1 MIFPDKGKKLP
12 SPVLLYRI
20 KIYFCKL
27 KKYRTM
33 SKQKKK
39 EEKTQQQFEN
49 IEESLSKTEEFI
61 VENQKLLTIIVIVL
75 VALVLGFFGFK
86 RYYLQP
92 KEKEAQQQIYVA
104 QHYFQADS
112 LDKALYGDGNNL
124 GFVDISKM
132 YSITKAGN
140 LADYYAGICFLKKGN
155 FDNAIKYL
163 KKFDSDDEIVGPM
176 AKGALGDAYLEK
188 GDKEKA
194 VDYYNQAADL
204 QDNEFTSPLF
214 LLKAGEVDEMLG
226 HYDKAIK
233 AYKRIQQDYYK
244 SLEARNIE
252 KYIARA
258 QELKK
263 NR

>member
-1 MIFPDKGKKLP
+1 
-12 SPVLLYRI
+12 
-20 KIYFCKL
+20 
-27 KKYRTM
+27 M
-33 SKQKKK
+33 SKKKHQ
-39 EEKTQQQFEN
+39 EEKTQHQFEN
-49 IEESLSKTEEFI
+49 IEQSLSKTEEFI
-61 VENQKLLTIIVIVL
+61 IENQKVLTIIVAVIVL
-75 VALVLGFFGFK
+75 IVLGFFGVK
-86 RYYLQP
+86 KYYLQP
-92 KEKEAQQQIYVA
+92 KEKEAQEQIYMA

-124 GFVDISKM
+124 GFVDIAKM

-163 KKFDSDDEIVGPM
+163 KKFDSDDEMVGPM

-194 VDYYNQAADL
+194 VKYYMEAANL
-204 QDNEFTSPLF
+204 RDNEFTSPLF

-226 HYDKAIK
+226 NYDKAIE

-244 SLEARNIE
+244 SLEARDIE

-263 NR
+263 QK

>member
-1 MIFPDKGKKLP
+1 
-12 SPVLLYRI
+12 
-20 KIYFCKL
+20 
-27 KKYRTM
+27 M
-33 SKQKKK
+33 SKKKQK
-39 EEKTQQQFEN
+39 EEKTQQQFES
-49 IEESLSKTEEFI
+49 IEQSLSKSEQFI
-61 VENQKLLTIIVIVL
+61 IENQKLLTIIVAVL
-75 VALVLGFFGFK
+75 VVVVLGFFGFK

-92 KEKEAQQQIYVA
+92 KEKEAQEQIYTA

-124 GFVDISKM
+124 GFVDIAKM

-140 LADYYAGICFLKKGN
+140 LANYYAGICFLKKGN
-155 FDNAIKYL
+155 FDNAIQYL
-163 KKFDSDDEIVGPM
+163 KKFDSDDEMVGPM

-188 GDKEKA
+188 GDKAKA
-194 VDYYNQAADL
+194 VDYYNEAADL

-214 LLKAGEVDEMLG
+214 LLKAGEVNEMMG
-226 HYDKAIK
+226 NYDKAIE

-244 SLEARNIE
+244 SLEAKNIE

-258 QELKK
+258 EALKK

>member
-1 MIFPDKGKKLP
+1 
-12 SPVLLYRI
+12 
-20 KIYFCKL
+20 
-27 KKYRTM
+27 M
-33 SKQKKK
+33 SKKKQK

-49 IEESLSKTEEFI
+49 IEQSLSKTETFI
-61 VENQKLLTIIVIVL
+61 IENQKLLTIIVLAL
-75 VALVLGFFGFK
+75 VVLVLGFFGFK

-92 KEKEAQQQIYVA
+92 KEKAAQEQIYTA

-124 GFVDISKM
+124 GFVDIAKM

-140 LADYYAGICFLKKGN
+140 LANYYAGICFLKKGN

-188 GDKEKA
+188 GDKNKA
-194 VDYYNQAADL
+194 VTYYMEAANL
-204 QDNEFTSPLF
+204 RDNEFTSPLF

-226 HYDKAIK
+226 HYDKAIT
-233 AYKRIQQDYYK
+233 AYKRIQQDYFK
-244 SLEARNIE
+244 SQEARNIE

-258 QELKK
+258 EELKK
-263 NR
+263 NK

>member
-1 MIFPDKGKKLP
+1 
-12 SPVLLYRI
+12 
-20 KIYFCKL
+20 
-27 KKYRTM
+27 M
-33 SKQKKK
+33 SKKKQK

-49 IEESLSKTEEFI
+49 LEQSLSKTEEFI
-61 VENQKLLTIIVIVL
+61 IENQKLLTIIVAVL
-75 VALVLGFFGFK
+75 VVVVLGFFGFK
-86 RYYLQP
+86 KYYLQP
-92 KEKEAQQQIYVA
+92 KEREAQEQIFTA

-124 GFVDISKM
+124 GFVDIAKM

-140 LADYYAGICFLKKGN
+140 LANYYAGICFLKKGN

-163 KKFDSDDEIVGPM
+163 KKFDSDDEIIGPM

-188 GDKEKA
+188 GDKAKA
-194 VDYYNQAADL
+194 LEYYNEAADL

-214 LLKAGEVDEMLG
+214 LLKAGELNEMMG
-226 HYDKAIK
+226 NYDKAIE
-233 AYKRIQQDYYK
+233 AYKRIQQDYFK

-258 QELKK
+258 EELKR
-263 NR
+263 NS

>member
-1 MIFPDKGKKLP
+1 
-12 SPVLLYRI
+12 
-20 KIYFCKL
+20 
-27 KKYRTM
+27 M
-33 SKQKKK
+33 SKKKQK

-49 IEESLSKTEEFI
+49 IEQSLSKTETFI
-61 VENQKLLTIIVIVL
+61 IENQKLLTLIVAVL
-75 VALVLGFFGFK
+75 VVVVLGFFGFK

-92 KEKEAQQQIYVA
+92 KEKEAQEQIYTA

-124 GFVDISKM
+124 GFVDIAKM

-140 LADYYAGICFLKKGN
+140 LANYYAGICFLKKGN

-163 KKFDSDDEIVGPM
+163 KKFDSDDEIVAPM

-188 GDKEKA
+188 GDKDKA
-194 VDYYNQAADL
+194 VSYYEEAANL
-204 QDNEFTSPLF
+204 RDNEFTSPLF
-214 LLKAGEVDEMLG
+214 LLKAGEVDEMMG
-226 HYDKAIK
+226 NYDKAIT

-244 SLEARNIE
+244 SQEARNIE

-263 NR
+263 NK

>member
-1 MIFPDKGKKLP
+1 
-12 SPVLLYRI
+12 
-20 KIYFCKL
+20 
-27 KKYRTM
+27 M
-33 SKQKKK
+33 SKKKHQ
-39 EEKTQQQFEN
+39 EEKTQHQFEN
-49 IEESLSKTEEFI
+49 IEQSLSKTEEFI
-61 VENQKLLTIIVIVL
+61 IENQKVLTIIVAVIVL
-75 VALVLGFFGFK
+75 IVLGFFGVK
-86 RYYLQP
+86 KYYLQP
-92 KEKEAQQQIYVA
+92 KEKEAQEQIYMA

-124 GFVDISKM
+124 GFVDIAKM

-194 VDYYNQAADL
+194 VKYYMEAANL
-204 QDNEFTSPLF
+204 RDNEFTSPLF

-226 HYDKAIK
+226 NYDKAIE

-244 SLEARNIE
+244 SLEARDIE

-263 NR
+263 QK